1 MNASATPIGNGG
13 AARSRSTRPFPLSS
27 GQADIWTAQR
37 LAPEIPLA
45 VAHYVEI
52 HGELD
57 IALLDRAAR
66 QCAVE
71 TQSPYLRMAGCG
83 DQPGQIVDLD
93 APFELEQLDV
103 RDADDPRAAAHA
115 WMRTDSCAPIDLGR
129 DRLIRLVLLR
139 TGDTEIFWYCRM
151 HHIAIDGYG
160 ATILI
165 VRTAELY
172 NAALAG
178 VEPGSAKAADLYDIY
193 EAELAYRRSEHFT
206 EDQRYWRDR
215 FPVPPMPFGLST
227 RTAPASAHRIVESAG
242 LDAVTRGLCD
252 AAKQRDGVSRPALL
266 VAALAGYLAGVTG
279 RDEVLFSLPVAARTT
294 EPLRTSAGFVSNVV
308 PLRVLVDAQG
318 PVREL
323 VGQVREQLSAALA
336 HQCYRHEDIR
346 RDWGSTAGRRGFYG
360 PMINMMLFP
369 NELRL
374 GSAVATV
381 HVLSTGPVEDLSINV
396 YNAAD
401 GGLTLDFEANPD
413 RYSADDV
420 AVHHRRFLG
429 YLARFLAV
437 GTADAVATVAISDD
451 AERRQLLE
459 GWQGTAVD
467 LVPSTLPE
475 LFAAQ
480 VARTPDAVALSFD
493 GRGVTYAELDAGSN
507 RLARVL
513 IDAGAGPE
521 SIVALAIPRC
531 LELVVG
537 MYAIVKTGAAYLPVD
552 PEHPAERTEYLL
564 AAANPV
570 CVLTVSRHP
579 VQLPAHL
586 RQLEIDHLE
595 RSGVGAAESR
605 ASSAPITDAD
615 RRLRLRPDHPAYL
628 IFTSGSTG
636 KPNGVAVTHAAIDN
650 RLRWMQDRYRLG
662 ADDVVVQK
670 SPAGFDVSV
679 WEFFWP
685 LQVGARLVLAAPGG
699 HRDPAYLRT
708 LFAHEGVTTAHFVPS
723 MLAVFV
729 ADRPTRASALRRVL
743 CSGEALPAET
753 VRLFRAAYPG
763 VELHNLY
770 GPTEAAVDV
779 TSWECEGDATVVP
792 IGAPV
797 WNTPVYVLDAELRP
811 VPVGAAGELYLAG
824 VQLARGYLGRPAL
837 TAGRFVANPF
847 GPGMR
852 LYRTGDLARRRGDG
866 NLEYLGR
873 TDFLVKV
880 RGLRIELGEIE
891 SALVAHDSITQ
902 AVCLA
907 RPTAH
912 GGDELVGYVV
922 AATGQTVDVRAVR
935 VALGRTLPEY
945 MVPRTVVVLDAMP
958 LGPNGKIDRDAL
970 PAPRYETQASA
981 RAPRT
986 EVEHLLLEVFAD
998 VLGRAD
1004 AKLGID
1010 DGFFDVGGDSLVAAR
1025 AVARINAA
1033 LPHAGIALGD
1043 LFEAP
1048 TVADLAARLG
1058 VKSTNGDGPGA
1069 LSLLSYAR
1077 AQARPAVL
1085 PLSYAQQ
1092 RLWFLNRFDRCS
1104 AMYNMPLAIRLTGAL
1119 EPAVLHAALA
1129 DVVRRHESLRTTFV
1143 DSGDAN
1149 PSQVIGS
1156 AADAAARLV
1165 DELTAVAVAPEDID
1179 AQLVADASTGFDLAV
1194 EPPIRVAL
1202 YRTQPR
1208 EHVLTVVL
1216 HHIACD
1222 GWSFEPLA
1230 RDLVT
1235 AFDARRR
1242 GVAPD
1247 WSPLPV
1253 HYADYALWQ
1262 RDTLGSADEP
1272 DSAMRRQLDYW
1283 STTLADLPEQ
1293 LDLPTDRSR
1302 PRVPSHRGG
1311 THAFGIDAD
1320 TRRGMAELAAD
1331 SGASVFMVAHA
1342 ALAILLARLS
1352 VTTDVVIG
1360 TPIAGRGEAAL
1371 DELVGMFVNTVVL
1384 RTEIDPSAGFDTVLG
1399 QIRDRDL
1406 DAFANAGIPFER
1418 VVEELDPGRSPARHP
1433 LFQVMLSY
1441 QRTPDLS
1448 TIELP
1453 GLRARIAA
1461 ITTGIT
1467 KYDLQLTITETSGA
1481 MRAEFGYATDLF
1493 DDETVAG
1500 FARRFTAILA
1510 AVITTPGCAV
1520 GDLPV
1525 LDAVEWADLCP
1536 VVSGPAES
1544 PATSAALL
1552 TAAVERDRA
1561 ATAVRYRGVDL
1572 SYGELDERS
1581 NRLARVLIAGGVG
1594 AEQVVAVALPRS
1606 VEAITAIWAVA
1617 KTGAAYLP
1625 IDPKYP
1631 AARIEAMIADAGVR
1645 IGLTGTGHLAALP
1658 AEVHW
1663 LPIDSSHLEKQCAAV
1678 SAAAVA
1684 VAELTATPQLDHPAY
1699 LIYTSGSTGRPKA
1712 VVVTHRGLGCL
1723 AIELAQR
1730 FGLGAGTRSLHFS
1743 SPSFDASVFE
1753 LLPAFLSGAT
1763 VIVAPDDVY
1772 GGVELTRLLRVE
1784 RVDCAFI
1791 TPAALAT
1798 LAPAGLDN
1806 LGVIAVGG
1814 DECGP
1819 ELVAAWASS
1828 SRAVFNA
1835 YGPTETTVAA
1845 TVSAAMRAG
1854 EQVSIGSPVRGMQML
1869 VLDSRLHPVP
1879 VGVPG
1884 ELYLAG
1890 PGVARGYHGR
1900 PSLSA
1905 SRFVADPYALP
1916 GAQGLRMY
1924 RTGDLV
1930 CLDVHRRLRFLGRVD
1945 DQVQVRGYRVEVREI
1960 DATLLTHPS
1969 VTFARTVLHRDD
1981 TVGPR
1986 LVSYVSVT
1994 SPVASAELVAQVR
2007 DSLPS
2012 YMVPAAVVVLD
2023 RIPLTPV
2030 GKLDRAALPD
2040 PVFTDNTVFRAPA
2053 TPFEHLIADVFAE
2066 VLGVERVG
2074 AEDSFFALGGNSL
2087 VATRIAAR
2095 LGAMLGTEVPV
2106 RLLFEASTVA
2116 ALAARLAE
2124 HTGTGRLRPPLV
2136 AGPRPEFVPLAPAQ
2150 QRMWFLNQYDTDSA
2164 AYNVAIAVRIRGE
2177 LKVEALRSAIVD
2189 VLRRHESLRTRY
2201 PEQDGVLVQLIEP
2214 TDKVDLELTP
2224 TPVPANQV
2232 TTAVTEFSTQRV
2244 DVTTQVPVRMRLFR
2258 VDTGEAPDYLL
2269 AVVVHHIAADG
2280 FSMTPLVRDI
2290 TTAYTARSHGK
2301 APSWTPL
2308 PIQYADYALWQRTT
2322 LGTPEDPRSLSAEQI
2337 RYWTETL
2344 DGMAEELCLPTDRP
2358 RPAVASHR
2366 GATTSYALDPELLQA
2381 LERVAYQGGSSLF
2394 MVVHS
2399 TLAVLLARLSRTGDI
2414 AIGTPIAG
2422 RGAAALDDAVGMFV
2436 NTLVLRTEIDLG
2448 ESFTDLLHR
2457 VKQID
2462 LDAFAN
2468 ADVPFEQ
2475 LVTELAPERSRSRHP
2490 LFQVMVVFQN
2500 LARPKLELPDLD
2512 ASIVDLPDEVSRF
2525 DLQIVLSDNHENT
2538 GMTAAFTYATDLFD
2552 TATIESFLRRWI
2564 RILESV
2570 STDPATPVGDIEIL
2584 EPAERTALLLH
2595 PETPATPPVVLADL
2609 LTTAATKNPDATAI
2623 VFADQHLTYRELDQR
2638 SNQLAR
2644 VLIHLGAGP
2653 ESLVAIAL
2661 PRSIDFV
2668 LAIWATAKS
2677 GAAFL
2682 PLDPTHPT
2690 ERITHLLTDSG
2701 ATLGLTL
2708 EAYRSRLPGTTGWLI
2723 LDDPAHLATAA
2734 STSPT
2739 SITDAER
2746 VAPLRPQ
2753 HPAYLIYTSG
2763 TTGVPKGVTVTHSG
2777 LTDLT
2782 AAHRDALRIES
2793 GSRAVHVASPGFD
2806 VSVAELL
2813 LALGATLVIAP
2824 SDIYG
2829 GDELGELLDRERIS
2843 HVLITPSALSTI
2855 DHTRWPLT
2863 DLRYLV
2869 VGGELIGPELV
2880 ERWCGGRQM
2889 FNEYGATEATIVA
2902 TLTAPLV
2909 AGEPV
2914 TIGGPI
2920 RGVSAWV
2927 LDQRLNPVPVGV
2939 AGELYIAGA
2948 VLARGYHR
2956 RAGLTAARFVA
2967 CPWMPAER
2975 MYRTGDVVRRTADGA
2990 IQHLGRSDCQ
3000 VKIRGLRIE
3009 LGEIDATLAAHDT
3022 VGFAT
3027 TIGHRNGSGTDS
3039 LVSYVVA
3046 APGHSID
3053 TAVLTEHVGGR
3064 LPSAMVPSAIMVLD
3078 HVPLTPV
3085 GKLDRAALPDP
3096 VFTDNAVF
3104 RAPATSLEHTIADL
3118 FAEVLGVERVG
3129 AEDSFFALGG
3139 NSLIATRIAA
3149 RLAVMVD
3156 TEVPARLLFEA
3167 STVAALAARLEGH
3180 AGTGRHHRALVA
3192 GPRPHLVPL
3201 APAQQRMWFLNQY
3214 DTDSGA
3220 YNVPIAIRI
3229 RGELNIE
3236 ALRSAMVD
3244 VLGRHESLRT
3254 RYPEHDGMLIQLIE
3268 PVDAVDLE
3276 LTPIPVPRSRLATTI
3291 TELVTGGFDVS
3302 AQVPVRAR
3310 LFRTDTG
3317 ETPEYIL
3324 AVVVHHIAA
3333 DGFSMTPLARDIT
3346 TAYTARSHGKAPSW
3360 TPLPVQYADYALW
3373 RQTILGSP
3381 EDPESLS
3388 AEQIRY
3394 WTETLDGMDEELRL
3408 PTDRPRPAVASH
3420 RGATINHTLHPELVR
3435 DLERLARH
3443 CSSSLF
3449 MVFHSTLAVLLARLC
3464 GVGDIA
3470 IGTPVAGRGEAAL
3483 DHVVGMFVNT
3493 LVLRTE
3499 IDLAESFTDL
3509 LARVERVDLDAFA
3522 NADVPF
3528 EQLVDVLAPE
3538 RSPSRHPLFQVM
3550 LVFQNLDQVNV
3561 ELPGLDVSV
3570 VADRPDEVSRFDL
3583 QLVLSDNNEHTG
3595 VTASFTYATEL
3606 FDATTIE
3613 SFIHRWI
3620 RILEALTGD
3629 PASPVGAIEILEP
3642 AERTE
3647 LMTYAGA
3654 PATTPVVLADL
3665 LTAAAAQNPDA
3676 TAVVFESRHLTY
3688 RELDERSNRLARVMI
3703 DLGAGPEVVVA
3714 VAIPRS
3720 ADFVIAIWATAKTG
3734 AAFLTLDPTHPAE
3747 RISHTLTDSGATIG
3761 LAATFARA
3769 TLPDDITWWT
3779 VDDLDDPTRN
3789 AEPITAGERTTPLQ
3803 PQHPAYLIYTSGS
3816 TGTPKGV
3823 VVTHTGIADLAI
3835 ETRQRFGLTPT
3846 SRVLAAASPTFDVS
3860 ILEWLSA
3867 AATGATLVLAPPPIV
3882 AGTELAEL
3890 IAAECVTHIAL
3901 TPTVLASMRPDGLD
3915 TVETVVL
3922 GGETCPPDLAA
3933 HWTPGRTVVNTY
3945 GATETTIMACAEA
3958 RSTTPGRE
3966 VTIGGPIRG
3975 FRAVVLDRR
3984 LRPVPPGVVGE
3995 LYLCGPGLARG
4006 YHKQPV
4012 TTAARFV
4019 PDLYGP
4025 AGTRMYRTGD
4035 LVTWT
4040 AERTLRY
4047 RGRSDLQLAIRGHRV
4062 EPGDIETALR
4072 SHRDIANAAV
4082 IVDTRSHDTDQLVGY
4097 VVATPGTTLDTTA
4110 LTAHLT
4116 ACLPTHMI
4124 PTTIH
4129 ILEQIPVTPSGK
4141 LDYKALPAPDPQPS
4155 RFRAP
4160 STALEATV
4168 CAAFTQT
4175 LDIERAGVD
4184 DSFFALGGNSLAATR
4199 LVARLRASTGSH
4211 VAVQWIFTDPTPQSL
4226 ARRIEAG
4233 LVEQDPGE
4241 ALSILLTLRA
4251 TGTGAP
4257 LFCIHPAIGLA
4268 WGFSG
4273 LVQHLDP
4280 ERPVYGLQ
4288 SPALI
4293 DPAARFDT
4301 LDQLAARYVQEIR
4314 SVQPRGPYHLLGYS
4328 LGGTIAHAIAVQLRC
4343 AGAQVATLAMM
4354 DTHVV
4359 TAGSVRPPT
4368 PALMDLLTEFGG
4380 LDDPQTPAGL
4390 TIEAATE
4397 LLHRRGGLF
4406 TVLTPEHL
4414 AILHRDYTRLVDL
4427 TWKHRPALFDGDL
4440 LLFTA
4445 IEQEGEGPA
4454 DTTAMRNHI
4463 AGHITN
4469 HHIPTRHEHM
4479 TDPEALRQIGLAI
4492 TEHFHSL
4499 PAHRGRHSDLTS
4511 ANRRRS

>member
-1 MNASATPIGNGG
+1 MNASATPLGNGG
-13 AARSRSTRPFPLSS
+13 ATSPRGTRPFPLSS
-27 GQADIWTAQR
+27 GQADIWAAQR
-37 LAPEIPLA
+37 LAPDVPLA

-52 HGELD
+52 RGELD
-57 IALLDRAAR
+57 IELLDRAAR
-66 QCAVE
+66 RCAVE
-71 TQSPYLRMAGCG
+71 MGSPRLRILSSA
-83 DQPGQIVDLD
+83 DQPGQVVDPD
-93 APFELEQLDV
+93 APFELEQLDL
-103 RDADDPRAAAHA
+103 RDVDDPPTAAHA
-115 WMRTDSCAPIDLGR
+115 WMRADSCAPIDIGR

-139 TGDTEIFWYCRM
+139 TGDAEIFWYCRM

-160 ATILI
+160 ATMLI
-165 VRTAELY
+165 ARTAELY

-178 VEPGSAKAADLYDIY
+178 IEPGSSQAADLYDIY

-206 EDQRYWRDR
+206 EDQRYWRAQ
-215 FPVPPMPFGLST
+215 FPVPPIPFSLST
-227 RTAPASAHRIVESAG
+227 RTASASAHRIVESAG
-242 LDAVTRGLCD
+242 LDEPTRDLCD
-252 AAKQRDGVSRPALL
+252 AAKRSHAASRPALL

-279 RDEVLFSLPVAARTT
+279 RGEVLFSLPVTARTT
-294 EPLRTSAGFVSNVV
+294 GPLRTSAGFVSNVV
-308 PLRVLVDAQG
+308 PLRVLVDAEES
-318 PVREL
+318 VLEL
-323 VGQVREQLSAALA
+323 VGQVREQLSDALA
-336 HQCYRHEDIR
+336 HQRYRHEDIR
-346 RDWGSTAGRRGFYG
+346 RDRGAMAGRRGFYG

-374 GSAVATV
+374 GSAVAAV

-396 YNAAD
+396 YNGPD
-401 GGLTLDFEANPD
+401 GGLKLDFEANPN
-413 RYSADDV
+413 RYAAADV
-420 AVHHRRFLG
+420 AMHHRRFLG
-429 YLARFLAV
+429 YFARFLAA
-437 GTADAVATVAISDD
+437 GIGDAVATVAVSDE
-451 AERRQLLE
+451 AERRQLLA
-459 GWQGTAVD
+459 GWNATAVD
-467 LVPSTLPE
+467 LVASTLPE

-493 GRGVTYAELDAGSN
+493 GLRVTYAELDVQSN

-537 MYAIVKTGAAYLPVD
+537 MYAIVKTGAAYVPVD
-552 PEHPAERTEYLL
+552 PDHPAERTEYVL

-570 CVLTVSRHP
+570 CALTVSRHP
-579 VQLPAHL
+579 VELPAHL
-586 RQLEIDHLE
+586 RQLEIDRIE
-595 RSGVGAAESR
+595 RGAADSP

-615 RRLRLRPDHPAYL
+615 RRHRLRPDHPAYL

-650 RLRWMQDRYRLG
+650 RLRWMQHRYRLS

-670 SPAGFDVSV
+670 SPTGFDVSV

-729 ADRPTRASALRRVL
+729 ADCPIRASALRRVL

-753 VRLFRAAYPG
+753 VRLVRAAYPG

-779 TSWECEGDATVVP
+779 TSWECDSDATVVP

-797 WNTPVYVLDAELRP
+797 WNTSVYVLDAELRP
-811 VPVGAAGELYLAG
+811 VPVGAAGELYSAG

-837 TAGRFVANPF
+837 TAGRFVANPY
-847 GPGMR
+847 GPGTR
-852 LYRTGDLARRRGDG
+852 LYRTGDLARWRGDG

-873 TDFLVKV
+873 TDFQVKV

-891 SALVAHDSITQ
+891 SALVAHEPITQ

-970 PAPRYETQASA
+970 PAPRYETQGSA

-986 EVEHLLLEVFAD
+986 EVEHLLLAVFVD
-998 VLGRAD
+998 VLGRAE

-1010 DGFFDVGGDSLVAAR
+1010 DGFFDMGGDSLLAAR

-1043 LFEAP
+1043 LFEAA
-1048 TVADLAARLG
+1048 TVADLAARLAM
-1058 VKSTNGDGPGA
+1058 KSTNGDGPGA
-1069 LSLLSYAR
+1069 PPSLLSYAR
-1077 AQARPAVL
+1077 AQARPEML

-1092 RLWFLNRFDRCS
+1092 RLWFLNRFDRFS

-1119 EPAVLHAALA
+1119 DPTVLHAALA
-1129 DVVRRHESLRTTFV
+1129 DVVRRHESLRTTFIY
-1143 DSGDAN
+1143 SGDAN

-1156 AADAAARLV
+1156 AEDAAARLS
-1165 DELTAVAVAPEDID
+1165 DELTAVEVAPEDID

-1202 YRTQPR
+1202 YRTRPS

-1283 STTLADLPEQ
+1283 CATLADIPEQ
-1293 LDLPTDRSR
+1293 LDLPTDRAR

-1311 THAFGIDAD
+1311 TYAFGIDAD

-1331 SGASVFMVAHA
+1331 SGASVFMVAHT

-1352 VTTDVVIG
+1352 ATTDVVIG

-1399 QIRDRDL
+1399 RIRDRDL
-1406 DAFANAGIPFER
+1406 DSFANADIPFER
-1418 VVEELDPGRSPARHP
+1418 LVEELDPARSPARHP

-1441 QRTPDLS
+1441 QRTPDLG
-1448 TIELP
+1448 TVELP
-1453 GLRARIAA
+1453 GLRATIAA
-1461 ITTGIT
+1461 ISTGIT

-1500 FARRFTAILA
+1500 FARRFTAILT
-1510 AVITTPGCAV
+1510 AVITTPGRAV
-1520 GDLPV
+1520 GDLPL

-1544 PATSAALL
+1544 PAISAALL

-1561 ATAVRYRGVDL
+1561 ATAVRCRGIDL

-1581 NRLARVLIAGGVG
+1581 NRLARVLIAEGVG

-1606 VEAITAIWAVA
+1606 IEAIISIWAVA

-1645 IGLTGTGHLAALP
+1645 IGLTDTSHRAALP

-1663 LPIDSSHLEKQCAAV
+1663 LPIGSSHLEKQCAAV
-1678 SAAAVA
+1678 SAAAVG

-1712 VVVTHRGLGCL
+1712 VVVTHRGLACL
-1723 AIELAQR
+1723 GAELAQR
-1730 FGLGAGTRSLHFS
+1730 FRLGTGTRSLHFS
-1743 SPSFDASVFE
+1743 SPSFDASVLE

-1763 VIVAPDDVY
+1763 TIIVPGDVY
-1772 GGVELTRLLRVE
+1772 GGDELARLLRME

-1798 LAPAGLDN
+1798 LDPAGLDN

-1845 TVSAAMRAG
+1845 TVSAPMRAG
-1854 EQVSIGSPVRGMQML
+1854 EQVSIGSVVRGMQML
-1869 VLDSRLHPVP
+1869 VLDGRLHPVP

-1930 CLDVHRRLRFLGRVD
+1930 RLDVHRTLRFLGRID

-1960 DATLLTHPS
+1960 DTTLLTHPS
-1969 VTFARTVLHRDD
+1969 VTFARTVVHRDD

-1994 SPVASAELVAQVR
+1994 SPVASGELVALVR
-2007 DSLPS
+2007 DSLPA

-2023 RIPLTPV
+2023 HIPLTPV

-2053 TPFEHLIADVFAE
+2053 TPFEHMIADLFAE
-2066 VLGVERVG
+2066 ILGAEHVG
-2074 AEDSFFALGGNSL
+2074 ADDSFFALGGNSL
-2087 VATRIAAR
+2087 VATRSAAR

-2106 RLLFEASTVA
+2106 RLLFEAPTVA

-2150 QRMWFLNQYDTDSA
+2150 QRMWFLNQYDKDSA
-2164 AYNVAIAVRIRGE
+2164 AYNVPIAIRLHGE
-2177 LKVEALRSAIVD
+2177 LNVEALRSAIVD
-2189 VLRRHESLRTRY
+2189 VLCRHESLRTRY
-2201 PEQDGVLVQLIEP
+2201 PERDGAIVQLIEP
-2214 TDKVDLELTP
+2214 ADKVDLELTP
-2224 TPVPANQV
+2224 TPVHANKV
-2232 TTAVTEFSTQRV
+2232 TTAVTEFSAQHV
-2244 DVTTQVPVRMRLFR
+2244 DVTTRVPVRIRLFR
-2258 VDTGEAPDYLL
+2258 VDTSEAPDHVL
-2269 AVVVHHIAADG
+2269 AVIVHHIAADG
-2280 FSMTPLVRDI
+2280 FSMTPLVRDMA
-2290 TTAYTARSHGK
+2290 TAYTARIHGK

-2308 PIQYADYALWQRTT
+2308 PIQYADYALWQRTI
-2322 LGTPEDPRSLSAEQI
+2322 LGSPEDPESLSTEQI

-2344 DGMAEELCLPTDRP
+2344 HGMAEELCLPTDRP
-2358 RPAVASHR
+2358 RPAAASHR
-2366 GATTSYALDPELLQA
+2366 GATTSHALDPELIQA
-2381 LERVAYQGGSSLF
+2381 LERVAYQGSSSLF

-2399 TLAVLLARLSRTGDI
+2399 TLAVLFARLSRTGDI

-2436 NTLVLRTEIDLG
+2436 NTLVLRTDIDLG
-2448 ESFTDLLHR
+2448 ESFTDLLDR
-2457 VKQID
+2457 VRQID

-2475 LVTELAPERSRSRHP
+2475 LVTALAPERSRSRHP
-2490 LFQVMVVFQN
+2490 LFQVMLVFQN
-2500 LARPKLELPDLD
+2500 LDQAKLELPDLD
-2512 ASIVDLPDEVSRF
+2512 ASTVDFPDEVSRF

-2552 TATIESFLRRWI
+2552 AATIESFIRRWI

-2570 STDPATPVGDIEIL
+2570 GADPTTPVGAIEIL
-2584 EPAERTALLLH
+2584 EPAERTALLFH
-2595 PETPATPPVVLADL
+2595 PETLATPPVVLADL
-2609 LTTAATKNPDATAI
+2609 LSAAAARNPDATAV

-2661 PRSIDFV
+2661 QRSIDFV

-2690 ERITHLLTDSG
+2690 ERIIHLLTDSG
-2701 ATLGLTL
+2701 ATIGLTL
-2708 EAYRSRLPGTTGWLI
+2708 EAHCCRLPGTTRWLV
-2723 LDDPAHLATAA
+2723 LDDPAHIATAA
-2734 STSPT
+2734 SASST
-2739 SITDAER
+2739 SITDPER
-2746 VAPLRPQ
+2746 MAPLRPQ

-2777 LTDLT
+2777 LANLA
-2782 AAHRDALRIES
+2782 AAHQDAFHIES
-2793 GSRAVHVASPGFD
+2793 GARAVHLASPNFD

-2813 LALGATLVIAP
+2813 SALGATMVIAP
-2824 SDIYG
+2824 SDVYG

-2843 HVLITPSALSTI
+2843 HLLITPSALSTI

-2869 VGGELIGPELV
+2869 VGGEVNGPELV
-2880 ERWCGGRQM
+2880 ERWCGGRRM
-2889 FNEYGATEATIVA
+2889 FNEYGATEATVVA

-2956 RAGLTAARFVA
+2956 RASLTAGRFVA

-2975 MYRTGDVVRRTADGA
+2975 MYRTGDVVRYTPDAA
-2990 IQHLGRSDCQ
+2990 MQHLGRSDCQ

-3009 LGEIDATLAAHDT
+3009 LGEIDATLAAHET

-3027 TIGHRNGSGTDS
+3027 TIGHRSGSGTDS

-3053 TAVLTEHVGGR
+3053 TAALTEHVAGR
-3064 LPSAMVPSAIMVLD
+3064 LPSYVVPSAIMVLD

-3096 VFTDNAVF
+3096 VFADKVVF
-3104 RAPATSLEHTIADL
+3104 RAPGTSLEHTIADV

-3129 AEDSFFALGG
+3129 VEDSLFALGG

-3149 RLAVMVD
+3149 RLAAMVD
-3156 TEVPARLLFEA
+3156 TEVPVRLLFDA

-3180 AGTGRHHRALVA
+3180 SGTGRHHRALVA
-3192 GPRPHLVPL
+3192 GPRPNLVPL

-3236 ALRSAMVD
+3236 ALRSAMAD
-3244 VLGRHESLRT
+3244 VLDRHESLRT

-3268 PVDAVDLE
+3268 PVDEVDLE
-3276 LTPIPVPRSRLATTI
+3276 LTPMPVPRSRLASTI
-3291 TELVTGGFDVS
+3291 IELVTQGFDVS

-3310 LFRTDTG
+3310 LFRADTG
-3317 ETPEYIL
+3317 ETPEYVL
-3324 AVVVHHIAA
+3324 VVVVHHIAA

-3346 TAYTARSHGKAPSW
+3346 TAYTARSHGQAPSW
-3360 TPLPVQYADYALW
+3360 TSLPIQYADYALW
-3373 RQTILGSP
+3373 QRSTLGSP

-3408 PTDRPRPAVASH
+3408 PTDRPRPAAASH

-3435 DLERLARH
+3435 DLEMMARQ
-3443 CSSSLF
+3443 CNSSLF
-3449 MVFHSTLAVLLARLC
+3449 MVFHSALAVLLARLC

-3470 IGTPVAGRGEAAL
+3470 IGTPIAGRGEAAF
-3483 DHVVGMFVNT
+3483 DDVVGMFVNT

-3499 IDLAESFTDL
+3499 IDLGESFTDL
-3509 LARVERVDLDAFA
+3509 LDRVERVDLDAFA

-3528 EQLVDVLAPE
+3528 EQLVDVLAPQ
-3538 RSPSRHPLFQVM
+3538 RCPSRHPLFQVM
-3550 LVFQNLDQVNV
+3550 LVFQNLDQVDL

-3570 VADRPDEVSRFDL
+3570 VADLPDEVSRFDL
-3583 QLVLSDNNEHTG
+3583 QLVLSGNNEHTG

-3613 SFIHRWI
+3613 SFIHRWT
-3620 RILEALTGD
+3620 RILEAVTSD
-3629 PASPVGAIEILEP
+3629 PAPPVGAIEILEP

-3647 LMTYAGA
+3647 LMTYQGA

-3665 LTAAAAQNPDA
+3665 LTAAAARNPDA
-3676 TAVVFESRHLTY
+3676 IAVVFESRHLTY
-3688 RELDERSNRLARVMI
+3688 RELDERSNRLARVLI
-3703 DLGAGPEVVVA
+3703 DLGAGPETVVA
-3714 VAIPRS
+3714 VGIPRS
-3720 ADFVIAIWATAKTG
+3720 VDFVIAIWATAKTG
-3734 AAFLTLDPTHPAE
+3734 AAFLALDPTHPAE
-3747 RISHTLTDSGATIG
+3747 RISQTLTDSGATIG
-3761 LAATFARA
+3761 LAATVARA
-3769 TLPDDITWWT
+3769 TVPDHINWWT
-3779 VDDLDDPTRN
+3779 VDDLDDTTRN
-3789 AEPITAGERTTPLQ
+3789 AEPITDDERTTPLQ

-3823 VVTHTGIADLAI
+3823 VVTHTGLADLAT
-3835 ETRQRFGLTPT
+3835 ETRGRFGLTPT

-3867 AATGATLVLAPPPIV
+3867 AATGATLVLAPPSVV

-3890 IAAECVTHIAL
+3890 IATEYVTHIAL

-3933 HWTPGRTVVNTY
+3933 HWAPGRTVVNTY

-3966 VTIGGPIRG
+3966 ITIGGPIRG

-3995 LYLCGPGLARG
+3995 LYLSGPGLARG

-4019 PDLYGP
+4019 PDLYGQ

-4047 RGRSDLQLAIRGHRV
+4047 KGRNDLQLAIRGHRV

-4082 IVDTRSHDTDQLVGY
+4082 LVDTRSNDADLLVGY
-4097 VVATPGTTLDTTA
+4097 VVANPGTTVDTTA

-4116 ACLPTHMI
+4116 AHLPTHMI
-4124 PTTIH
+4124 PTVIH
-4129 ILEQIPVTPSGK
+4129 ILERIPVTPSGK
-4141 LDYKALPAPDPQPS
+4141 LDYKALPAPDPQPA
-4155 RFRAP
+4155 RFRPP

-4184 DSFFALGGNSLAATR
+4184 DSFFTLGGNSLAAIG
-4199 LVARLRASTGSH
+4199 LVERLRASTGSD
-4211 VAVQWIFTDPTPQSL
+4211 VAVQWIFTDSTPQLL
-4226 ARRIEAG
+4226 ARRIDAG
-4233 LVEQDPGE
+4233 RRGLGEQDPGE

-4251 TGTGAP
+4251 TGTGPP
-4257 LFCIHPAIGLA
+4257 LFCVHPAIGLA

-4288 SPALI
+4288 SPTLT
-4293 DPAARFDT
+4293 DPAARFET
-4301 LDQLAARYVQEIR
+4301 LDQLAARYVREIR

-4328 LGGTIAHAIAVQLRC
+4328 LGGTIAHAIAVQLRR
-4343 AGAQVATLAMM
+4343 AGAHVATLAMM

-4368 PALMDLLTEFGG
+4368 PAIMDMLIEFGG
-4380 LDDPQTPAGL
+4380 LDDPQTPADL
-4390 TIEAATE
+4390 TFEAATE

-4427 TWKHRPALFDGDL
+4427 TWKHRSALFDGDL

-4445 IEQEGEGPA
+4445 AAQEGERPA
-4454 DTTAMRNHI
+4454 DTAALRNHI
-4463 AGHITN
+4463 TGHITN

-4479 TDPEALRQIGLAI
+4479 TDPEALREIGLAI
-4492 TEHFHSL
+4492 TEHLHST
-4499 PAHRGRHSDLTS
+4499 HRGRPFDLTS
-4511 ANRRRS
+4511 AQRRRS